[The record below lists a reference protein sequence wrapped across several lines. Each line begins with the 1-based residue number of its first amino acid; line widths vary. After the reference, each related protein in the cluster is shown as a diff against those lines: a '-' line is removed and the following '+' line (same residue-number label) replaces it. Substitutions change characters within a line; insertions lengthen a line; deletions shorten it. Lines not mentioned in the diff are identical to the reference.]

1 MTMKF
6 NQLDK
11 LQTTIGY
18 QFKNIDLLKTALTHR
33 SALNETGVTQS
44 YERLEYLGDAVLEM
58 LITDYLFN
66 TYKQSDEGYLT
77 TARSVIV
84 RTKSLSALAVK
95 INLPEHLYMSRG
107 EEAGGG
113 RQNPSIL
120 EDSVESL
127 MGAIYLDGDLPAVK
141 IFFEKHVIPHAQK
154 LLKNGQ
160 LKDSKS
166 LLQERVQSQGLNSP
180 AYKIT
185 KEQGPDHQK
194 EFTVAVFINHK
205 KISQGKG
212 KNKQEAEQIAAQQ
225 ALKLI

>member
-1 MTMKF
+1 MKSQ
-6 NQLDK
+6 NLDK
-11 LQTTIGY
+11 LQKNIGY
-18 QFKNIDLLKTALTHR
+18 HFKDTNLLQTALTHR
-33 SALNETGVTQS
+33 SALNETSITQS

-58 LITDYLFN
+58 LITNHLFH
-66 TYKQSDEGYLT
+66 TYPKSDEGFLT
-77 TARSVIV
+77 TARSVVV
-84 RTKSLSALAVK
+84 RTKSLSILAIK
-95 INLPEHLYMSRG
+95 LGLPNHLYMSRG

-127 MGAIYLDGDLPAVK
+127 IGAIYLDGSLKAVK
-141 IFFEKHVIPHAQK
+141 EFFEKHVIPHASQ

-166 LLQERVQSQGLNSP
+166 LLQEKVQAQGLDSP
-180 AYKIT
+180 VYKII

-194 EFTVAVFINHK
+194 EFTTAVFIKNK
-205 KISQGKG
+205 KISLGLG
-212 KNKQEAEQIAAQQ
+212 KNKQEAEQKAAQQ